1 MKKITIP
8 TPCQQ
13 QLNDYCNKW
22 KNDKELENY
31 RIQEQALNK
40 LFHEL
45 LPLNNDISAIL
56 IKSSILNDFYSTNI
70 FAIYPVAK
78 RIKSFDIDRRLKEGD
93 ANLVMDIKN
102 VTINGKNKSFYSFA
116 TKYCSHHNPLEYPI
130 YDSFVDEVLRYFR
143 NSDEFSDF
151 QDVDLKDYI
160 KFKRILNDFRTFYSL
175 DKYNLKQIDQYIW
188 LLGKDYYPK
197 NYGKKKRGDK

>member
-8 TPCQQ
+8 APCQQ

-22 KNDKELENY
+22 KNDKALENY

-78 RIKSFDIDRRLKEGD
+78 RIKSLDIDRRLKEGD

-102 VTINGKNKSFYSFA
+102 VTVNGKNKSFYSFA
-116 TKYCSHHNPLEYPI
+116 TKYCSHHDAENYPI
-130 YDSFVDEVLRYFR
+130 YDTYVDEVLRHFR
-143 NSDEFSDF
+143 RESKFCSFKN
-151 QDVDLKDYI
+151 QDLKDYCQ
-160 KFKRILNDFRTFYSL
+160 F
-175 DKYNLKQIDQYIW
+175 KQILIEFQKLI
-188 LLGKDYYPK
+188 
-197 NYGKKKRGDK
+197 